1 MVQNESFVA
10 YNNQMMHKKSSLSN
24 WIKHKYMYK
33 AKLTRTNSKP
43 TAKWTP
49 STNILPSQH
58 YPVCSNMM
66 PFYLLKPFW
75 PDSNCVLAKRFLI
88 CCMYSDFRSATFSGL
103 ETLGEPVSLCFSGLL
118 DNGGVS
124 WPPHTTSVR
133 VFTNSVNAS
142 FSSLF
147 FFASFGSFK
156 HLATGRIISAFVQA
170 HFQGFCPNSVLGR
183 CVFSAVPLFQVF
195 KFCLYPFLP
204 LFCIGPPL
212 LCFGA
217 ISTSSS

>member
-33 AKLTRTNSKP
+33 AKLTRTNSKT

-66 PFYLLKPFW
+66 PFYLLIPFW

-88 CCMYSDFRSATFSGL
+88 CCMYSDFRSATFNGI
-103 ETLGEPVSLCFSGLL
+103 ETLGVTASFCFIGLL
-118 DNGGVS
+118 ANGGVL
-124 WPPHTTSVR
+124 WPFIHVYMH
-133 VFTNSVNAS
+133 V
-142 FSSLF
+142 
-147 FFASFGSFK
+147 
-156 HLATGRIISAFVQA
+156 H
-170 HFQGFCPNSVLGR
+170 
-183 CVFSAVPLFQVF
+183 
-195 KFCLYPFLP
+195 LP
-204 LFCIGPPL
+204 LWLVWCPCVWRHTICL
-212 LCFGA
+212 LPFWVFILRLTVPQRG
-217 ISTSSS
+217 TDFM